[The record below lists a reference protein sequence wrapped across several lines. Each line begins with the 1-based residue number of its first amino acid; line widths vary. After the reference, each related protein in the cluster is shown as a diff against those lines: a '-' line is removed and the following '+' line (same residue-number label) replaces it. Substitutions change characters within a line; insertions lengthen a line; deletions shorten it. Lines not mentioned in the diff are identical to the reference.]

1 MNILVINWRDIKH
14 PRAGGA
20 EVRLHHVYEPM
31 VARGHSVTLITSRFD
46 GCETNETINGIEV
59 HRFGSDLTF
68 VSHVF
73 FKLRKWVKQF
83 KSDIVVEDFN
93 KLPFLTPLIS
103 PVPVMVQMHHLWLGS
118 IFKEE
123 SLPAAT
129 VVWLGEQLLRP
140 FYRKQTFCV
149 VSESTKR
156 ELNQTYGVP
165 ESSIDIIYNGVDL
178 EGFHLP
184 EEKYDGE
191 PFLFW
196 LGRVQK
202 YKGILDCCEAFQ
214 KIAHKYP
221 KLTLKVGGKG
231 PFLPKLE
238 QWIAHNNLQDRIELL
253 GFISEEEKLFNLQNA
268 EFVIQS
274 SYKEGWG
281 LTVIEANACGTA
293 VVANNAPGL
302 CDSVQDQTTGLLYD
316 FGSVD
321 SMVEKF
327 ELMLTDNT
335 VSAPLAEN
343 SRPWAEKFD
352 WDTPSV
358 QTEELLVR
366 VSKES
371 E

>member
-31 VARGHSVTLITSRFD
+31 VARGHNVTLITSCFD
-46 GCETNETINGIEV
+46 GCAKHENINGIEV

-68 VSHVF
+68 APSVF

-83 KSDIVVEDFN
+83 NADIVVEDFN
-93 KLPFLTPLIS
+93 KLPFLTSLVS

-118 IFKEE
+118 IFNEE

-129 VVWLGEQLLRP
+129 VVWLGEQFLRI
-140 FYRKQTFCV
+140 FYRKQKFCV
-149 VSESTKR
+149 VSESTKS
-156 ELNQTYGVP
+156 ELHETYGIP
-165 ESSIDIIYNGVDL
+165 EPSIDIIYNGVDL
-178 EGFHLP
+178 EGYYPP
-184 EEKYDGE
+184 EKTYEGE

-221 KLTLKVGGKG
+221 TLKVKVGGKG

-238 QWIAHNNLQDRIELL
+238 QWISDNNLEDRIELL
-253 GFISEEEKLFNLQNA
+253 GFISEEEKLENLQNA
-268 EFVIQS
+268 KFVVQS

-281 LTVIEANACGTA
+281 LTVIEANACGSA

-302 CDSVQDQTTGLLYD
+302 CDSVQDEKTGLLYD

-321 SMVEKF
+321 SMVDKF
-327 ELMLTDNT
+327 EMMLDSDEIVSKLSGNT
-335 VSAPLAEN
+335 RE
-343 SRPWAEKFD
+343 WAEKFD
-352 WDTPSV
+352 WETPSV
-358 QTEELLVR
+358 QTEELLKKVLGR
-366 VSKES
+366 
-371 E
+371 